1 MVYNPIMTNPAYL
14 LTISSILELIGAIL
28 IALVVWGVHSRII
41 KEHRIDEVV
50 LKSMRREKAFV
61 YAGITFLILSF
72 LLEIFVRLSYG
83 ISL

>member
-1 MVYNPIMTNPAYL
+1 MINPAFL
-14 LTISSILELIGAIL
+14 LIISSVLELIGAIL

-41 KEHRIDEVV
+41 KEHKIDEIV

-61 YAGITFLILSF
+61 YAGIVFLILSF
-72 LLEIFVRLSYG
+72 VLEIFVRISYG